1 MSANSKHHSFSSFEM
16 IVHPISTV
24 LVALFLIKLY
34 AVDTGIYDLI
44 NSVLKQYVNTQLRFI
59 VLFFFT
65 QIIFWLTV
73 AQAVIMKIVF
83 YKIVGLVYGMDPL
96 DYADEIAMYS
106 ENFQYETNIITFEK
120 SQFDEKYKKLFENI
134 KSTDLYH
141 ISE

>member
-1 MSANSKHHSFSSFEM
+1 M
-16 IVHPISTV
+16 IVHPIVTV
-24 LVALFLIKLY
+24 IVALFLIKLY

-44 NSVLKQYVNTQLRFI
+44 NSVLKQYVNTQLRFT

-83 YKIVGLVYGMDPL
+83 YKIVGLVYELDPL
-96 DYADEIAMYS
+96 NYADEIAMYS

-120 SQFDEKYKKLFENI
+120 S
-134 KSTDLYH
+134 
-141 ISE
+141 